1 MEAREEKLL
10 MARASF
16 QNEGSPKYFR
26 EEKKKEENYGKGKSR
41 YLFLLRF
48 TIAALIFGIFVYGDR
63 CGMSKFNEISKKSF
77 ARIQK
82 NEINIEKYSALFG
95 QMW

>member
-16 QNEGSPKYFR
+16 KNEGSPKYFQ
-26 EEKKKEENYGKGKSR
+26 EEKKKEETQGKGKNMFVLR
-41 YLFLLRF
+41 LVVAFVLFG
-48 TIAALIFGIFVYGDR
+48 AFVYSDYSGV
-63 CGMSKFNEISKKSF
+63 SKINEISRKSMEE
-77 ARIQK
+77 IQK
-82 NEINIEKYSALFG
+82 NEINIEKYSALLG